1 MGRGIRG
8 ERNLGPNQNASRRA
22 WQAGVVFGSLKLMG
36 PTSLGASSRPKV
48 EAGSTVVDVP
58 ARAGSGGKNTLGRGT
73 VEEAVGILRVK
84 MESLLE

>member
-22 WQAGVVFGSLKLMG
+22 WQAGVVFGSLKLVG
-36 PTSLGASSRPKV
+36 PTSLGASSRAKV

-58 ARAGSGGKNTLGRGT
+58 AVAKKTTLGRGR
-73 VEEAVGILRVK
+73 VEGAVEILRVK
-84 MESLLE
+84 MENLLE